1 MAKQTI
7 MGLVKTR
14 VFYAPGNRTFTE
26 APIAKKKYLD
36 ASDIGNAPWTLDVT
50 ANGDLLPVGSGTT
63 HTAATLID
71 AINAISSNQTTET
84 QINITV
90 SYNDI
95 YDGSFFIIIDWVAGT
110 VSWTGNQ
117 TADQGRYNGSATVPG
132 NTLIERTSFNPSNP
146 AATKDDQGGPWV
158 PISLMLGTTGERKI
172 SRLPMPGMGR
182 PMRFALAAFAF
193 GGWDGFVNVDYVIRT
208 TQNITVVP
216 ECPPCEECPP
226 EVVCAPATDCP
237 DPIVCEPC
245 DPAEPCAP
253 CPDPAV
259 ALGIKISELPEA
271 PSLQDDDLFVLSQ
284 DKPDDGIYNISHRV
298 TLANLKASIAGLF
311 APAITDSDV
320 MSVLAQRDAAFSGTV
335 SLTPPTGKKFAILSC
350 QLDCDAVADAGGN
363 WFLVIGKNLDTD
375 LPTATYPAGSALPV
389 AAQLAEIYKYSVAE
403 TSTVPGTDPN
413 ATDTNLRYVYVGD
426 GGTVSIPWRVLI
438 MVGPSGAV
446 AVTITVVGWV

>member
-1 MAKQTI
+1 MAEVTV
-7 MGLVKTR
+7 MASVRMEALVGPET
-14 VFYAPGNRTFTE
+14 VS
-26 APIAKKKYLD
+26 PIALKKYLD
-36 ASDIGNAPWTLDVT
+36 VNDISGPQGKLSVT
-50 ANGDLLPVGSGTT
+50 ANGGPIPEGSGPSD
-63 HTAATLID
+63 AAASLMN
-71 AINAISSNQTTET
+71 AINAIPPEQTIRTTISMTISYTPPSSSDEFFGGDTSGMVNEGM
-84 QINITV
+84 
-90 SYNDI
+90 Y
-95 YDGSFFIIIDWVAGT
+95 GGKFFIIIDWTELERKWIEGGT
-110 VSWTGNQ
+110 VTWNGNQ
-117 TADQGRYNGSATVPG
+117 RVEQGRYNGSAEVPG
-132 NTLIERTSFNPSNP
+132 DQLIERFSF
-146 AATKDDQGGPWV
+146 TKADPGTFGH
-158 PISLMLGTTGERKI
+158 PISLMLKTTSERKI
-172 SRLPMPGMGR
+172 SGLPIPGIGRRLNEAV
-182 PMRFALAAFAF
+182 FQKVTSL
-193 GGWDGFVNVDYVIRT
+193 WDGFVDVDYVIT
-208 TQNITVVP
+208 TDTGTTVIVAP
-216 ECPPCEECPP
+216 TPPPP
-226 EVVCAPATDCP
+226 VVS
-237 DPIVCEPC
+237 V
-245 DPAEPCAP
+245 
-253 CPDPAV
+253 
-259 ALGIKISELPEA
+259 KISELPEA

-335 SLTPPTGKKFAILSC
+335 SLTPTTGKKFAILSC